1 MQKAKINISQTLK
14 YQNFNLIIIIIKMG
28 KRKWVGIFLV
38 LLYGRTRQEEK
49 LTYPKLIF
57 YNLSDLLILLVCV
70 CVLISSTQPVKV
82 PNFFAIDG
90 EIYSA
95 NQFFSLQ
102 LYTLCIYIC
111 ILHQELFQSSSFP
124 WGVENSINIFNP
136 FAEI

>member
-1 MQKAKINISQTLK
+1 MGGQNKNFEMQKAKINISQTLK
-14 YQNFNLIIIIIKMG
+14 CQNFNLIIIKKKMG

-38 LLYGRTRQEEK
+38 LLYGQTRQEEK

-57 YNLSDLLILLVCV
+57 YNLLDLLILLVCV

-95 NQFFSLQ
+95 FSIKNCFNRLLFHGELRIPLIFLIHLQ
-102 LYTLCIYIC
+102 KY
-111 ILHQELFQSSSFP
+111 
-124 WGVENSINIFNP
+124 NN
-136 FAEI
+136 